1 MSITTYRWPN
11 DARLA
16 LSLVVNVE
24 EGAEMSIVDGD
35 PAPEPVDEL
44 GISLEREMRNF
55 GNESNYRYG
64 IEEGFPRVLAMLDRF
79 TFAAT
84 WTTAALA
91 LERSPHIADAISD
104 RGDEAASHGYRWVHQ
119 FGMDEDEERRFLRR
133 AADSIEKTVGT
144 RPVGHLSRYLL
155 TDNTRR
161 LLAEEGFLYHMDDYS
176 RDEPF
181 WADAGSRA
189 IVVVPYA
196 IDTNDMKMWT
206 EPSYTPRQWLDYAID
221 TFDGLYAEGA
231 DRPRMMS
238 LGIHLR
244 VIGRPGRIGALERFL
259 EHVASHSDVWTTTR
273 RSIAEHFSTAVPAP

>member
-1 MSITTYRWPN
+1 MSGSPYRWPG

-35 PAPEPVDEL
+35 PVPEPVDEL
-44 GISLEREMRNF
+44 GLRLEREMRNF

-64 IEEGFPRVLAMLDRF
+64 IEEGFPRVVALLDNYGVP
-79 TFAAT
+79 AT
-84 WTTAALA
+84 WTAAALA
-91 LERSPHIADAISD
+91 LERSPHVAEAI
-104 RGDEAASHGYRWVHQ
+104 RARADEAASHGYRWVHQ
-119 FGMDEDEERRFLRR
+119 FRMEENEERAFLRR
-133 AADSIEKTVGT
+133 AADSIERTVGT
-144 RPVGHLSRYLL
+144 RPAGHLSRYLL
-155 TDNTRR
+155 TENTRR

-181 WADAGSRA
+181 WAEAGDRS

-206 EPSYTPRQWLDYAID
+206 EPSYTPRQWLDYTVA
-221 TFDGLYAEGA
+221 TFDRLLAEGG

-238 LGIHLR
+238 LGLHLR
-244 VIGRPGRIGALERFL
+244 IIGRPGRIGALEGFL
-259 EHVASHSDVWTTTR
+259 DHVAGHTDVWTATR
-273 RSIAEHFSTAVPAP
+273 RSIAEHFAAAVPTA